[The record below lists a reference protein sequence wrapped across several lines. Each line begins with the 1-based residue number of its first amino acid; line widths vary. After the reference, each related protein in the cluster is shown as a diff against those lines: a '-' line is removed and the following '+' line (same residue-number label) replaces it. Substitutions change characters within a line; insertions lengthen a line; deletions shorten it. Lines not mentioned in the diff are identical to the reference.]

1 VATGELVLLL
11 AGSQFGAPAW
21 LPADASLAV
30 PVGTDSRS
38 GERSDVGLY
47 VVTLPDALTTAD

>member
-1 VATGELVLLL
+1 MLVL

-30 PVGTDSRS
+30 PVGTDSRDS